1 MNTNEPISCRTADTF
16 IITKKHRRFEEFCE
30 ACRRDRYIGL
40 CYGPPGVGKTLSA
53 RRYARWDLI
62 AAPDP
67 LFCPRSLP
75 AELASCRTAFFT
87 PAVTNTPRLIE
98 RGLKESLA
106 ELHLAVEHVL
116 DEVGATNTP
125 RRYPGYCELVLVDE
139 ADRLTTASLEQLRA
153 HYDGFAVGPGADR
166 HAGLEKRLARY
177 PQLYSRIG
185 FAHAFRPLGQEE
197 LRFVLERHW
206 AELGTALQA
215 DDFTDH
221 EAVAAIVRIT
231 AGNFRLLNRLLAQVG
246 RVKRLNGLSAI
257 TREVVEAAR
266 ECMVIGTA

>member
-1 MNTNEPISCRTADTF
+1 MCSTRSVRRT
-16 IITKKHRRFEEFCE
+16 R
-30 ACRRDRYIGL
+30 
-40 CYGPPGVGKTLSA
+40 
-53 RRYARWDLI
+53 
-62 AAPDP
+62 
-67 LFCPRSLP
+67 
-75 AELASCRTAFFT
+75 
-87 PAVTNTPRLIE
+87 
-98 RGLKESLA
+98 
-106 ELHLAVEHVL
+106 
-116 DEVGATNTP
+116 
-125 RRYPGYCELVLVDE
+125 CELVLVDE

-246 RVKRLNGLSAI
+246 RIKRLNGLSAI